1 MHVKAERYIES
12 AQQAKQQVDQFIRS
26 CLRLCKKVASGSK
39 TSAVSAVEVVASGT
53 LTWLDQSNSS
63 TTKEAFLNKLTE
75 VREQVRLPMQV
86 PSSFMGGEKRY
97 FSQGWQKKKKKK
109 KEIANPVVMEI
120 MDGLNAA
127 ADKESH
133 VLGELSA
140 KMTPVCAR
148 VVL

>member
-53 LTWLDQSNSS
+53 LTWLDESNSS

-86 PSSFMGGEKRY
+86 PSSFMGGKKSDI
-97 FSQGWQKKKKKK
+97 FLKTGKKQKKKRK
-109 KEIANPVVMEI
+109 
-120 MDGLNAA
+120 LQ
-127 ADKESH
+127 
-133 VLGELSA
+133 
-140 KMTPVCAR
+140 TPS
-148 VVL
+148 